1 MEFVKNVGPIGM
13 IFIMFSLGLNLT
25 VKNFLEVVE
34 KPRNLIIALICQML
48 VLPLIGIIIISF
60 FPMQA
65 EFQLGVFLLLILPSA
80 VMSNYATKLVKG
92 NVALSIIITS
102 ICALISFISIPIFL
116 KIYSSFFENNVSFD
130 LNLLKFS
137 VRMFLFI
144 ALPTFVGILVR
155 GNFKKFSERNNLRF
169 DRAAFFLFI
178 FIIIIAIFTERD
190 NLGGYFADVGA
201 ISFVVIV
208 SILTSVY
215 LITKFTLKEV
225 KTQRTIMIEAMLQNG
240 AMGLI
245 VGAQLFHELE
255 YMTPIAVYALI
266 QYVALMFY
274 IGNININRISK
285 A

>member
-116 KIYSSFFENNVSFD
+116 KIYSSFFENLSFD

>member
-1 MEFVKNVGPIGM
+1 MEFVKNVGPMGM

-34 KPRNLIIALICQML
+34 KPRNLIIALICQMM

-92 NVALSIIITS
+92 NVALSITITS

-116 KIYSSFFENNVSFD
+116 KIYSSFFENVSFD

>member
-1 MEFVKNVGPIGM
+1 MEFVKNVGPVGM

-25 VKNFLEVVE
+25 AKDFLEVVK
-34 KPRNLIIALICQML
+34 KPKNLIIALICQMII
-48 VLPLIGIIIISF
+48 LPVIGIVIISF

-92 NVALSIIITS
+92 NVALSITITS
-102 ICALISFISIPIFL
+102 FCALVSFISIPIFL
-116 KIYSSFFENNVSFD
+116 KVYSSFFKDVEFD

-155 GNFKKFSERNNLRF
+155 GNFKKFSEQNNLRF

-178 FIIIIAIFTERD
+178 LIVIIAIFTERN

-208 SILTSVY
+208 CILTSVY
-215 LITKFTLKEV
+215 LVTRFTLKEV
-225 KTQRTIMIEAMLQNG
+225 RIQRTIMIEAMLQNG

-274 IGNININRISK
+274 IGNININRLSK